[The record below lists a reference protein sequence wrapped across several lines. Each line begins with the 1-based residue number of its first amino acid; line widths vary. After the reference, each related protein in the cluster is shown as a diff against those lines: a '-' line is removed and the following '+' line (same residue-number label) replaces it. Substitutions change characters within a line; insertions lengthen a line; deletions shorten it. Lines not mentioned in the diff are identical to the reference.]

1 MLGLPSI
8 ISLILTLIARKY
20 LKVIEIVGPIFLL
33 TTIATLITL
42 NTNHVKGYNAR
53 LESDRTRMQLF
64 YCNMVY
70 MITVLLLT
78 TSYLQHLLVRIIFMV
93 PFYTSLYWQGMTGS
107 PVSQVAFV
115 GTVTLWAIAEASL
128 RVNYMAKAKLF
139 IES

>member
-78 TSYLQHLLVRIIFMV
+78 TSYLQHLLVRILLWRICHRRNHHFVVRRMDLSALPQKNFRV
-93 PFYTSLYWQGMTGS
+93 P
-107 PVSQVAFV
+107 
-115 GTVTLWAIAEASL
+115 AIALNPFTL
-128 RVNYMAKAKLF
+128 RR
-139 IES
+139 